1 MKAYKAPGPNRL
13 HVNFFQRFWL
23 VVGDSVNE
31 EVMKVFRE
39 RKVPKYLNHTLIVL
53 IPRIQGLETI
63 GNYRPI
69 SLCNSVYKI
78 ITKIIVARIRP
89 HLERL
94 ITPFQMT
101 IILGR
106 KGVDNTIIVQELI
119 HTMGRAKG
127 RNGYMAIK
135 IDLEKAY
142 DKLEWGFIKEILIR
156 FNFPENLI
164 ELILNCISSV
174 STSLLFDGGC
184 MDPFRPS

>member
-1 MKAYKAPGPNRL
+1 MKAYKAPGPNKL

-78 ITKIIVARIRP
+78 IIKIIVARIRP
-89 HLERL
+89 HFLRL
-94 ITPFQMT
+94 ITPF
-101 IILGR
+101 
-106 KGVDNTIIVQELI
+106 
-119 HTMGRAKG
+119 
-127 RNGYMAIK
+127 
-135 IDLEKAY
+135 
-142 DKLEWGFIKEILIR
+142 
-156 FNFPENLI
+156 
-164 ELILNCISSV
+164 
-174 STSLLFDGGC
+174 
-184 MDPFRPS
+184 